1 MAQDYYQ
8 LLGVK
13 RSATQEDIRKAYR
26 RQKRLW
32 RSRLNAPDLKLRQEA
47 ERMLVDLEAANKV
60 LLNTR
65 KYNSDRPKAKREFVN
80 QKKHKN
86 KQFSLLAKIKLA
98 FKIFTKGLSNA
109 AKHIINLIGKCIY
122 GVVRFILL
130 TIWNI
135 IKFIAIVV
143 GVILFILLFSTG
155 FGALILFILS
165 IYENNLDRAFLA
177 LMLNYSTMSIVTFIR
192 YSQDK
197 WKAKRNLW
205 RISEAQLHSLELI
218 GGWVGAFFAQVLL
231 QHKSSK
237 ESYQLTYWLIVLF
250 HASLFLF
257 FLPLVSPY
265 DIPQKYIVIVN
276 AVLLIISLDGIRK
289 KGVMN

>member
-13 RSATQEDIRKAYR
+13 RSATKEDIRKAYR
-26 RQKRLW
+26 RQTKPW

-47 ERMLVDLEAANKV
+47 ERMLVDLEAASKV

-65 KYNSDRPKAKREFVN
+65 KYNGDRPKAKKEFVN
-80 QKKHKN
+80 QKKQK
-86 KQFSLLAKIKLA
+86 KFSLLAKIKLA
-98 FKIFTKGLSNA
+98 FKIFTKGLLNA

-122 GVVRFILL
+122 EVVRFILL
-130 TIWNI
+130 TIWKI
-135 IKFIAIVV
+135 VKLIAIIV
-143 GVILFILLFSTG
+143 GVVLFILLFATG

-165 IYENNLDRAFLA
+165 IHENNLDRAFLA
-177 LMLNYSTMSIVTFIR
+177 LMLNYLTMSIVTFIR

-257 FLPLVSPY
+257 FLPLISPY